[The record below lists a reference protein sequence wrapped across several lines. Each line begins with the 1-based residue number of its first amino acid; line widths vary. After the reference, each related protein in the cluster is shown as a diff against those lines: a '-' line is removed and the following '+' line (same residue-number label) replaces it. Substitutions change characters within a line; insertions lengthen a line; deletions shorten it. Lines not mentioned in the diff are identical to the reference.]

1 MLNSCFSHA
10 IAIAEGKFLS
20 RLTLPSKK
28 NSLCAEIL
36 ITTLASDEASPG
48 EVDPKMETED
58 TEEEIQ
64 ELTRLVQAAT
74 ADVPHK
80 SDNSQKFL
88 PNSY

>member
-1 MLNSCFSHA
+1 MPNSCFSHA
-10 IAIAEGKFLS
+10 VATAEGKFLS
-20 RLTLPSKK
+20 RLTQPSKK
-28 NSLCAEIL
+28 NSLRAEIPV
-36 ITTLASDEASPG
+36 TTLASDKASPG

-74 ADVPHK
+74 ADVPHNM
-80 SDNSQKFL
+80 NSQKLL